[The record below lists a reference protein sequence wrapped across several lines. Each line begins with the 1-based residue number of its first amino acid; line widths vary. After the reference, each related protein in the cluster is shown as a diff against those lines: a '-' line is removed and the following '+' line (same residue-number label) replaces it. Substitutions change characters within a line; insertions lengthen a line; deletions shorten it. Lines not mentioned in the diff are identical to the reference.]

1 MENYNHRYEIRIGE
15 KEKKALEKLKS
26 EGINTSQM
34 LRDYILKMANQD
46 TAEQSQEEEGKRK
59 IQVKS
64 NKQIKEIK
72 EKIIRL
78 ENQLST
84 ISFHLQSVVLDRN
97 KYTLNYPYNEE
108 RQEQYNKA
116 IEGLTKEKKEIK
128 KQIKE
133 LKNQL
138 KEVWKTPN
146 R

>member
-1 MENYNHRYEIRIGE
+1 MENYNYRYEIRIGE

-26 EGINTSQM
+26 EGINTAQM

-46 TAEQSQEEEGKRK
+46 TAEQPQEEERKQK

-78 ENQLST
+78 ENQFST
-84 ISFHLQSVVLDRN
+84 ISFHLQNVVLDRN
-97 KYTLNYPYNEE
+97 KYTLNHPYDEE

-116 IEGLTKEKKEIK
+116 IEGLAEEKKEIK

-138 KEVWKTPN
+138 KEV
-146 R
+146 

>member
-1 MENYNHRYEIRIGE
+1 MENLIYRYEIRIGE
-15 KEKKALEKLKS
+15 KEKEALEKLKD

-34 LRDYILKMANQD
+34 LRDYILKMANQG
-46 TAEQSQEEEGKRK
+46 TTEQPQKEEGKQK
-59 IQVKS
+59 IQVKN
-64 NKQIKEIK
+64 NKQAREIK

-97 KYTLNYPYNEE
+97 KHALNHPYDEG

-116 IEGLTKEKKEIK
+116 IEGLTEEKKEIK

-138 KEVWKTPN
+138 KEV
-146 R
+146 

>member
-138 KEVWKTPN
+138 KEV
-146 R
+146 

>member
-1 MENYNHRYEIRIGE
+1 MENLIYRYEIRIGE
-15 KEKKALEKLKS
+15 REKEALEKLKD

-46 TAEQSQEEEGKRK
+46 TTEQPQKEEGKQK
-59 IQVKS
+59 IQVKN
-64 NKQIKEIK
+64 NKQAREIK

-138 KEVWKTPN
+138 KEV
-146 R
+146 